1 MSIRFERRTIMAK
14 VILMV
19 DDDPEMH
26 DLISFAIEREGY
38 EVLHAMDAF
47 EGLDIIARQKV
58 DLALLDVM
66 MPKMD
71 GLTMLSRLRE
81 HNNDLRVIIMTALS
95 TPETAVSAL
104 RDQACDFLAKPFDMP
119 QLLSAVRA
127 AFELAPQEIGIEV
140 LSARP
145 EWIELRVPC
154 DVAAIGPLERLMS
167 QLKTDLPRITR
178 ESVTYAFS
186 EMLRNAIEY
195 GGKNDPKKFVEV
207 GYLRSPRVIMYRIKD
222 PGEGF
227 TIESLFQP
235 EGAIAAFLNPQGD
248 PIQHERVREEQG
260 MRPGGFGILIA
271 RDMVDEMIYNESHNE
286 VVLIKYLDGAART
299 EQATS
304 GGTSNL

>member
-1 MSIRFERRTIMAK
+1 MAK
-14 VILMV
+14 KILVV
-19 DDDPEMH
+19 DDDPELH
-26 DLISFAIEREGY
+26 DLITFAIEQEGY
-38 EVLHAMDAF
+38 EVLHALDAF
-47 EGLDIIARQKV
+47 EGLDIIAREKV

-81 HNNDLRVIIMTALS
+81 HNNDLRVIMMTALT

-104 RDQACDFLAKPFDMP
+104 RDQACDFLAKPFEIQ
-119 QLLSAVRA
+119 QLLSAVTT

-154 DVAAIGPLERLMS
+154 DPAAIDPLERLMS

-178 ESVTYAFS
+178 ESVTYAFR

-227 TIESLFQP
+227 SIESLYQP
-235 EGAIAAFLNPQGD
+235 EGPTAAFLNPQGD
-248 PIQHERVREEQG
+248 PMYHERAREEQG
-260 MRPGGFGILIA
+260 LRPGGFGILIA
-271 RDMVDEMIYNESHNE
+271 REMVDEMIYNERHNE
-286 VVLIKYLDGAART
+286 VVLLKYLDGKTADQTAF
-299 EQATS
+299 AGS
-304 GGTSNL
+304 